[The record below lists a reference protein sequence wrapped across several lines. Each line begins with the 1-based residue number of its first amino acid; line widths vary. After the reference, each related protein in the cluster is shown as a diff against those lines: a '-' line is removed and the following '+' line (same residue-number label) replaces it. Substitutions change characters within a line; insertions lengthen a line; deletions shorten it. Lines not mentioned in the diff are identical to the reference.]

1 MDHPYPIIEIRNISP
16 TNPPKK
22 ENANE
27 LDEEMSEI
35 EPLKPGGM
43 VETYCFLN
51 PRERLG

>member
-1 MDHPYPIIEIRNISP
+1 MHGSPLPYNRNQKHFP

-35 EPLKPGGM
+35 EPVKAG
-43 VETYCFLN
+43 ENDRTCCF
-51 PRERLG
+51 

>member
-1 MDHPYPIIEIRNISP
+1 MHGSPLPYNRNQKHFP

-43 VETYCFLN
+43 VEPIVFE
-51 PRERLG
+51 P